1 MAININKVY
10 RTVLSILNK
19 EGRGFLTPDQF
30 NKIGRQV
37 QLDLLERAFYDY
49 NRVINNKVSTI
60 KSDYSNLPKNIKEKI
75 DVFSKEAALVIT
87 TGVAP
92 APSDLYR
99 IINVHTSNRTINVQE
114 VTKSELAQIN
124 ASDLTAPSA
133 SFPVYYKEGSNIKL
147 FPITLSA
154 ASIDYIK
161 IPQDP
166 IWAYTAGASGSYQW
180 DSNSSQNF
188 ELHESDE
195 IDLTIK
201 ILGYAGIVIKDPT
214 VVQAASSEES
224 KIIQLENS

>member
-99 IINVHTSNRTINVQE
+99 IINIHTSSRTINVQE

-124 ASDLTAPSA
+124 ASDLTAPST

-161 IPQDP
+161 IPADP

-201 ILGYAGIVIKDPT
+201 ILGYAGLVIKDPT